1 MGANTIKSFDNV
13 VSSLLN
19 ICRDHP
25 FVNQVEHG
33 DPWEI
38 SPDGGVIYPLCMVVP
53 TSINALDSQVQY
65 NFNIICMDLVEPGED
80 NELRV
85 LSQTSRILLDIIAW
99 FKRGGRAFS
108 KGGSTHPYQDTNPF
122 YDYTNEIQ
130 TTYTLE
136 PFTEKF
142 TDNVSGWNM
151 QFSITM
157 QYDYSVCAWD
167 GKKLNITSN
176 TNTSNNNTVTEA
188 SQNVYTE

>member
-1 MGANTIKSFDNV
+1 MGINKIKSFDNV

-33 DPWEI
+33 DPWEM
-38 SPDGGVIYPLCMVVP
+38 SPDVVYPLCMVVP
-53 TSINALDSQVQY
+53 TSINAIDKQVQY

-99 FKRGGRAFS
+99 FKRGGRAHTS
-108 KGGSTHPYQDTNPF
+108 SSSHPYQDTNPF

-157 QYDYSVCAWD
+157 QYDYSVCSWD
-167 GKKLNITSN
+167 IETLDIQANDITN
-176 TNTSNNNTVTEA
+176 NNNTVVSSRTVAQTE
-188 SQNVYTE
+188 

>member
-1 MGANTIKSFDNV
+1 MGTNKIKSFDNV

-33 DPWEI
+33 DPWEMAT
-38 SPDGGVIYPLCMVVP
+38 GVVYPLCMVVP
-53 TSINALDSQVQY
+53 TSINAIDKQVQY

-99 FKRGGRAFS
+99 FKRGGRAQAS
-108 KGGSTHPYQDTNPF
+108 GSAYQDTNPF

-130 TTYTLE
+130 TSYTLE

-157 QYDYSVCAWD
+157 QYDYSVCSWD
-167 GKKLNITSN
+167 LETLDIQTN
-176 TNTSNNNTVTEA
+176 TATSNNNTVVSSRTYPQTE
-188 SQNVYTE
+188 